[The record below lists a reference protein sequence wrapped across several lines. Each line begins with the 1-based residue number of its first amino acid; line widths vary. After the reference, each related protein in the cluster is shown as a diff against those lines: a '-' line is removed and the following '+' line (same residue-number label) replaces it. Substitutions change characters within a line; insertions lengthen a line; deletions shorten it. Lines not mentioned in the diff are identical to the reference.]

1 MPADDD
7 LFLPMRHPTDETASQ
22 ADDTEEG
29 EDVAANADADAM
41 IEDGS
46 DASEESDEVSSFF
59 PGIKLSFED
68 EAQDIEFIMEPANRS
83 LDLRCV
89 ALSLFLTRAPSLSR
103 PSRPAPRNA
112 NSTPQKGLVVSF

>member
-1 MPADDD
+1 
-7 LFLPMRHPTDETASQ
+7 MRHPTDETASQ
-22 ADDTEEG
+22 ADDAEEG
-29 EDVAANADADAM
+29 EEVAANADVDAM

-83 LDLRCV
+83 LDLRYV